1 MRTQILRTK
10 LPALRWRKPLSL
22 NPVIASR
29 NLIYSPQPE
38 DSISTLPTRIF
49 SSFSAAHPQTGYWTT
64 TNFKGFSRS
73 YAGRSANKS
82 SRWVDKDH
90 RHKLAAKSEET
101 EEDCSDGITSDDIKE
116 EMLKDKDIDGEVD
129 YWEEDEEEE
138 EAEAR
143 IGDGGD
149 GGGVVLNGISWGSKA
164 LAIAEEVLIPFKDDL
179 TIFAFKVTGRGYIYI
194 RLDKLS
200 DTYGCP
206 TIDDIETFNSV
217 YAMRIEE
224 VGKNGELPDNLA
236 IEVSSPGAERLV
248 KVPDDL
254 ERFKDLPMYV
264 NYVEETLD
272 TKPGSKVQEGFF
284 QLDCVSLELGQCTW
298 KLANVKQN
306 KEALGKGRSLNRK
319 QKDWRLLLPFTSL
332 RLVRLYIEG

>member
-1 MRTQILRTK
+1 MRAQILCTK
-10 LPALRWRKPLSL
+10 LPAVQWRKLLSL
-22 NPVIASR
+22 NPVIPSQ
-29 NLIYSPQPE
+29 NLIYSSQPE
-38 DSISTLPTRIF
+38 NSMPKLLTGILP
-49 SSFSAAHPQTGYWTT
+49 SFSAAHPQTGYWTT

-73 YAGRSANKS
+73 YGGRSANKP
-82 SRWVDKDH
+82 SRRVAKDH
-90 RHKLAAKSEET
+90 RHKLAANSEEE
-101 EEDCSDGITSDDIKE
+101 EEDYSDGITSPDVKE
-116 EMLKDKDIDGEVD
+116 EILKDKEIDEDVD
-129 YWEEDEEEE
+129 YWEEEE
-138 EAEAR
+138 EAEAQ

-179 TIFAFKVTGRGYIYI
+179 KIFAFKVTSRGYIFI

-200 DTYGCP
+200 DMYGCP
-206 TIDDIETFNSV
+206 TINDIEAFNSV
-217 YAMRIEE
+217 YATRIEE
-224 VGKNGELPDNLA
+224 IGKSGELPENLA

-264 NYVEETLD
+264 SYVEETSD
-272 TKPGSKVQEGFF
+272 TKPGSKVQDGVF

-306 KEALGKGRSLNRK
+306 KEALGKGRTLSRK

-332 RLVRLYIEG
+332 KLVRLYMEE